1 MKLVTS
7 PKANDVYCSLT
18 KSMPHTYKLLSSKT
32 IDDDVILFALTWASR
47 SNAYEV
53 LNVFNFYECDQKPTI
68 KEIYNAIVADFH

>member
-47 SNAYEV
+47 GNAYEV

-68 KEIYNAIVADFH
+68 KEIHNAIVADFH